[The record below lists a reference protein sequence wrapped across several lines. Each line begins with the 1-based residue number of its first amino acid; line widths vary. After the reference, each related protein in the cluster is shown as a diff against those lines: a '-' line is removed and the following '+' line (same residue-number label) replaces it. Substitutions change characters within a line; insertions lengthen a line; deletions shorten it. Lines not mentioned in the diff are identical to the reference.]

1 MAGGVSIGP
10 RIQVDGEEEYR
21 KQINGI
27 IEQSKT
33 LDAEMKALTATFGDE
48 DTAQQRAAKSTDL
61 LNAQL
66 EAAKQRTELVRAMT
80 AQATAEYEENSS
92 QVLKW
97 RQALAS
103 AKEQQAKLERAVEEN
118 TRALED
124 EGEEAEDAGINLKKL
139 GEETDGASQKT
150 SIFADVLKGNL
161 VSDAIGAAVDGLK
174 RMGEQAI
181 DFGKRV
187 IESYG
192 ELEQNLGG
200 SESVFGEY
208 AEKVK
213 EASEMAY
220 SAMGAS
226 QSEYLATANKM
237 GALFQGSGVE
247 VERSMEL
254 TVQAM
259 QRAADAASVM
269 GIDTS
274 AALEAV
280 TGAAK
285 GNYTMMDNLG
295 VKMDATTLKAYA
307 LEKGMESTWEQMSNA
322 EKAELAMQYFFE
334 QTEKYAGNFETEAR
348 ETISGSIGMLQASV
362 ESWIAGLG
370 DSEADIGR
378 LTENVIDSFETVVKN
393 TSAVVENVIKS
404 IPQVYD
410 SIMSSVA
417 EKSPELA
424 QKIENFVTPLKS
436 ILTSFKNLGEE
447 IWPLLSPVLDNLAA
461 GFQIIADVVADV
473 AAAAERAV
481 GWLRSA
487 SEWLDQTD
495 ANWNL
500 NDSSGYY
507 VDDYNPAFAGYNA
520 AGDRNWR
527 GGLTWVGETGPELV
541 QLPRGARIYS
551 NQESSQIAA
560 AAPTDTRRMEQLQSE
575 NNQLMRALLNEFAGM
590 HMRGR
595 MLYG

>member
-10 RIQVDGEEEYR
+10 RIQVDGEEKYR
-21 KQINGI
+21 QQINGI

-61 LNAQL
+61 LNLQL
-66 EAAKQRTELVRAMT
+66 EAARERTRLVREMT
-80 AQATAEYEENSS
+80 QKAAETTEENST
-92 QVLKW
+92 QTLKW

-103 AKEQQAKLERAVEEN
+103 AEEQQAKLERAVAEN
-118 TRALED
+118 ARALED
-124 EGEEAEDAGINLKKL
+124 EGEEAEDAGKSLKKL
-139 GEETDGASQKT
+139 GEETDGASEKT
-150 SIFADVLKGNL
+150 SIFSDVLKGNL
-161 VSDAIGAAVDGLK
+161 VSDAIGAAIDGLK
-174 RMGEQAI
+174 RLGEQAI

-200 SESVFGEY
+200 SKSVFGEY

-220 SAMGAS
+220 SSMGAS

-307 LEKGMESTWEQMSNA
+307 LEKGMASTWEEMSNA

-334 QTEKYAGNFETEAR
+334 QTEKYAGNFKQESR
-348 ETISGSIGMLQASV
+348 ETISGSIGMMQASI
-362 ESWIAGLG
+362 ETWIAGLG
-370 DSEADIGR
+370 DSEADIGQ
-378 LTENVIDSFETVVKN
+378 LTENVIDSFQTVVDN
-393 TSAVVENVIKS
+393 TVPIVENVIQS
-404 IPQVYD
+404 APQIYD
-410 SIMSSVA
+410 SIMSAVA
-417 EKSPELA
+417 ERSPELA
-424 QKIENFVTPLKS
+424 EKLENFMTPLGG
-436 ILTSFKNLGEE
+436 ILESLIELGQTVWPIVEPVIDAAFWGLQQIAE
-447 IWPLLSPVLDNLAA
+447 ILQEV
-461 GFQIIADVVADV
+461 
-473 AAAAERAV
+473 V
-481 GWLRSA
+481 GWAQTAVDWLMKA
-487 SEWLDQTD
+487 GEWLNSHTTETT
-495 ANWNL
+495 
-500 NDSSGYY
+500 GYE
-507 VDDYNPAFAGYNA
+507 DYGFGGAADYGYGHNA
-520 AGDRNWR
+520 AGTDYWR
-527 GGLTWVGETGPELV
+527 GGLTWVGESGPELV
-541 QLPRGARIYS
+541 RLPQGTQIYS
-551 NQESSQIAA
+551 NQESRQIAA
-560 AAPTDTRRMEQLQSE
+560 AGTDTRTLEGLLSEAVGLLEEIRAENQTAMMIRRM
-575 NNQLMRALLNEFAGM
+575 A
-590 HMRGR
+590 
-595 MLYG
+595 